1 MGKHGFLVDRGIVR
15 ARKVPPPAPSFVT
28 RVTRQHITMNVH
40 RHRSDAT
47 TGQPPVTHVLLVED
61 NPDDALL
68 VRAWLRAASSSTFD
82 VVHVSSLQD
91 ALTAAQRAPF
101 DAVLLDLTL
110 PDGYGLATLCRFH
123 SAMPQLPIVVLSGVQ
138 DEAVALE
145 AVRHGAQD
153 YLVKG
158 DDHGPPMARALRYAI
173 ERKRAEEELRRARDK
188 LEEHVADRTD
198 ALQAT
203 NRRLSDEILE
213 RRVAERILRRERD
226 FTSAVLDTVDALVVA
241 FDRDGRIFRINRACE
256 QATGYGAEEVNG
268 RMSWED
274 FVPPDEHDTVRR
286 VFNEL
291 TAGGRAAKHETHWLT
306 RRGDR
311 MLIAWSNTVLR
322 DEHGTVEFII
332 GTGIDITEQ
341 RRAEELAQRRQ
352 TELAHVARLSTMGQ
366 MATEIAHE
374 LNQPLFAIASYADA
388 CLRIY
393 QRRTQDAC
401 DELAQALTEVSRQ
414 AARAGQ
420 IIERIRRFVRKES
433 PQRVP
438 LDLNKL
444 VKDMAQLVAVEARAH
459 IVKMYLT
466 PAHRQ
471 VMVIGDAVLL
481 EQVVVNLVRNA
492 IEAMDSL
499 PADARHLT
507 ISTAVRGHSAVLAV
521 ADSGPGLTPVQ
532 CARVFEPFYTTKSHG
547 MGMGLAI
554 SQSIIESHGGELS
567 ALPNTEGGTTFRFRL
582 PLMDSRGEG
591 HDHER
596 GRRHGLYSG

>member
-1 MGKHGFLVDRGIVR
+1 M
-15 ARKVPPPAPSFVT
+15 
-28 RVTRQHITMNVH
+28 
-40 RHRSDAT
+40 
-47 TGQPPVTHVLLVED
+47 THVLLVED

-68 VRAWLRAASSSTFD
+68 VRAWLRAASSATFD

-91 ALTAAQRAPF
+91 ALTAAQTTSF

-110 PDGYGLATLCRFH
+110 PDGYGLASLSRFR
-123 SAMPQLPIVVLSGVQ
+123 SAMPQLPVVVLSGVQ
-138 DEAVALE
+138 NEAVALE
-145 AVRHGAQD
+145 AVRQGAQD

-158 DDHGPPMARALRYAI
+158 DGHGPSMGRALRYAI
-173 ERKRAEEELRRARDK
+173 ERKRAEEELRHARDR
-188 LEEHVADRTD
+188 LEEHIAERTG

-203 NRRLSDEILE
+203 NRRLNEEILE

-256 QATGYGAEEVNG
+256 KATGYGAHEVNG

-274 FVPPDEHDTVRR
+274 FVPPDEHDSVRQ

-291 TAGGRAAKHETHWLT
+291 TASGRAAKHENHWLT
-306 RRGDR
+306 RTGDR
-311 MLIAWSNTVLR
+311 LLIAWSNTVLR
-322 DEHGTVEFII
+322 DERGAVEFII

-393 QRRTQDAC
+393 QQRTKDECNAEC

-433 PQRVP
+433 PQHVP

-459 IVKMYLT
+459 NVKIHLA
-466 PAHRQ
+466 PAQQQ
-471 VMVIGDAVLL
+471 VMVVGDAVLL
-481 EQVVVNLVRNA
+481 EQVVVNLVRNG

-499 PADARHLT
+499 PAEARHLT
-507 ISTAVRGHSAVLAV
+507 ISTAVRGRSAALAV

-532 CARVFEPFYTTKSHG
+532 CARVFEPFYTTKRHG

-554 SQSIIESHGGELS
+554 SQSIIESHGGEVS

-582 PLMDSRGEG
+582 PLMDSRGERDD
-591 HDHER
+591 HDR
-596 GRRHGLYSG
+596 GRRHGLHSR